1 MPYHDFN
8 LSKVADSEPD
18 TDNLWSTSLMAVD
31 LGQIKKVR
39 MHDLWKHEEQEFTPW
54 LAAEENIKRLA
65 DALGLELE
73 VEGVEVPVGP
83 FSADVLAKDVS
94 GNYVLIENQFGKTN
108 HDHLG
113 KLLTYAATLNVNA
126 IVWLAER
133 FTDEHR
139 KAMEWLNEHTSED
152 LSLYAVEVEVW
163 QIDNSKPALRFNVLS
178 QPTEITRQATAIKSA
193 GPITETRKL
202 QLEFWKLFRQRLLEQ
217 KILSSAQSARPQYWF
232 NVSLGRS
239 NIHLSVIANAWDGRI
254 GVRVY
259 LQSKVAD
266 IALPQLE
273 AQRVAIEAE
282 IGEPLKWNPYPEKLD
297 KIIVLDREADLND
310 RGRWDEYISWLVQRV
325 DKFRKVFGPRVK
337 NLNLG
342 TQEALAPSISESVNP
357 GEP

>member
-1 MPYHDFN
+1 MISI
-8 LSKVADSEPD
+8 LVSLADSEPD

-139 KAMEWLNEHTSED
+139 KAMEWLNEHTSDD

-178 QPTEITRQATAIKSA
+178 QPTEITRQGDRDQI
-193 GPITETRKL
+193 
-202 QLEFWKLFRQRLLEQ
+202 
-217 KILSSAQSARPQYWF
+217 
-232 NVSLGRS
+232 GRS
-239 NIHLSVIANAWDGRI
+239 NYRDSKTTTRI
-254 GVRVY
+254 LETIPPTTVRAKNTLV
-259 LQSKVAD
+259 SPKCT
-266 IALPQLE
+266 P
-273 AQRVAIEAE
+273 AI
-282 IGEPLKWNPYPEKLD
+282 
-297 KIIVLDREADLND
+297 
-310 RGRWDEYISWLVQRV
+310 LV
-325 DKFRKVFGPRVK
+325 
-337 NLNLG
+337 
-342 TQEALAPSISESVNP
+342 
-357 GEP
+357 